1 MERSQFSLS
10 QCCRRNSPSRGY
22 PSNPK
27 RLVPGCPPLSRQKAM
42 LDCCSSLLL
51 WVDRDRTGCSSFQG
65 RHSSFQGRRSS
76 FQGSRSSF
84 QGRRSSF
91 QGRRSSFQ
99 GSRSSFQ
106 GSRSSFQ
113 GASNPYTG
121 SNPLIREFN
130 QISLGF
136 QQRSQF
142 FRIFAQWLSRGL
154 YLWWESKFH

>member
-1 MERSQFSLS
+1 MERSRFSLS

-91 QGRRSSFQ
+91 QG
-99 GSRSSFQ
+99 
-106 GSRSSFQ
+106 SRSSFQ

-136 QQRSQF
+136 QQRPQF